1 VLAWRRAVGSPLTDG
16 AVLPEAEEGKMLDA
30 VWSGLWQVVAW
41 PAFGYLLLGIAIGF
55 CVGLLPGLGGLTT
68 LALMLPFSYTIKQ
81 PVEAFCFLLGMLA
94 VTGTTGDIT
103 SILFGIPGEASS
115 ASLIMDGYPMSKKGE
130 AGRALGAAI
139 MSSVVGAIIGALALA
154 ISIPIM
160 RPLVLLFGS
169 PELFIIVIMGVTFI
183 GTLAGASLLKGLL
196 SGGIGLMLAAI
207 GVDPQTGSLR
217 YTFGSLY
224 LWDRLD
230 IVPVVV
236 GLFAI
241 PEIVDLAVRGTSI
254 AGARPS
260 KLAGVMEGIKDTFR
274 HFWLV
279 LRCSLIGVYFGILP
293 VLGANVAQWIAYGHA
308 AQGLPDRRLAGTGVV
323 QGVLGPG
330 SANNAT
336 RGGDLI
342 PTIAF
347 GIPGSASMA
356 LLLGAL
362 LIVGLQPGPE
372 MLKSRLDVTFA
383 MVWIL
388 ILGNLIVAAICFLIL
403 NYLAALTFIRG
414 QLLIP
419 FLLLLVFI
427 GSFTANN
434 HLADLVVTLIFGAI
448 GYLMVLFGWPRPP
461 LILGLILGKIGENY
475 LWISTAAY
483 GAKWLTFPSVIV
495 LILITIA
502 MVSYPTIRERRQRRL
517 KPAGALPERASG

>member
-1 VLAWRRAVGSPLTDG
+1 MI
-16 AVLPEAEEGKMLDA
+16 EAFI
-30 VWSGLWQVVAW
+30 SGFWQVLAW
-41 PAFGYLLLGIAIGF
+41 PAFGYLLIGIAVGF
-55 CVGLLPGLGGLTT
+55 FVGLLPGLGGLAT

-94 VTGTTGDIT
+94 VTSTTGDIT
-103 SILFGIPGEASS
+103 SILFGIPGEGSS
-115 ASLIMDGYPMSKKGE
+115 AALILDGYPMSKRGE

-139 MSSVVGAIIGALALA
+139 MSSVFGAIIGALSLAL
-154 ISIPIM
+154 SIPIM

-169 PELFIIVIMGVTFI
+169 PELFIIAIMGVTFI

-196 SGGIGLMLAAI
+196 AGGVGLMLAAI

-230 IVPVVV
+230 IIPVVV

-254 AGARPS
+254 SEVPKT
-260 KLAGVMEGIKDTFR
+260 KLVGVMEGVKDTFR

-279 LRCSLIGVYFGILP
+279 MRCSLIGVYFGVLP
-293 VLGANVAQWIAYGHA
+293 VLGANVAQWIAYAHGV
-308 AQGLPDRRLAGTGVV
+308 QGVKDAGKGAIE
-323 QGVLGPG
+323 GVLGPG
-330 SANNAT
+330 ASNNST

-342 PTIAF
+342 PTVAF
-347 GIPGSASMA
+347 GIPGSGSMA

-362 LIVGLQPGPE
+362 LIVGLNPGPE
-372 MLKSRLDVTFA
+372 MLKQHLDVTFA
-383 MVWIL
+383 MVWVL
-388 ILGNLIVAAICFLIL
+388 IIANLIVAALCFLIL
-403 NYLAALTFIRG
+403 NQLAALTFIRG
-414 QLLIP
+414 SLLIP
-419 FLLLLVFI
+419 FLLFFVFI

-434 HLADLVVTLIFGAI
+434 SLNDLIVTLIFGVA
-448 GYLMVLFGWPRPP
+448 GYFMVLYGWPRPP

-483 GAKWLTFPSVIV
+483 GGKWLLFPSVIFLIV
-495 LILITIA
+495 LTVVIVA
-502 MVSYPTIRERRQRRL
+502 YPTIKERRGRARYER
-517 KPAGALPERASG
+517 PEDAL

>member
-1 VLAWRRAVGSPLTDG
+1 MDMI
-16 AVLPEAEEGKMLDA
+16 EAFI
-30 VWSGLWQVVAW
+30 SGFWQVLAW
-41 PAFGYLLLGIAIGF
+41 PAFGYLLIGIAVGF
-55 CVGLLPGLGGLTT
+55 FVGLLPGLGGLAT

-103 SILFGIPGEASS
+103 SILFGIPGEGSS
-115 ASLIMDGYPMSKKGE
+115 AALILDGYPMSKRGE

-139 MSSVVGAIIGALALA
+139 MSSVFGAIIGALSLAL
-154 ISIPIM
+154 SIPIM

-169 PELFIIVIMGVTFI
+169 PEMFIIAIMGVTFI

-196 SGGIGLMLAAI
+196 AGGVGLMLAAI

-230 IVPVVV
+230 IIPVVV

-254 AGARPS
+254 SEVPKT
-260 KLAGVMEGIKDTFR
+260 KLVGVMEGVKDTFR

-279 LRCSLIGVYFGILP
+279 MRCSLIGVYFGVLP
-293 VLGANVAQWIAYGHA
+293 VLGANVAQWIAYAHGV
-308 AQGLPDRRLAGTGVV
+308 QGVKDAGKGAIE
-323 QGVLGPG
+323 GVLGPG
-330 SANNAT
+330 AANNST

-342 PTIAF
+342 PTVAF
-347 GIPGSASMA
+347 GIPGSGSMA

-362 LIVGLQPGPE
+362 LIVGLNPGPE
-372 MLKSRLDVTFA
+372 MLKQHLDVTFA
-383 MVWIL
+383 MVWVL
-388 ILGNLIVAAICFLIL
+388 IIANLIVAALCFLIL
-403 NYLAALTFIRG
+403 NQLAALTFIRG
-414 QLLIP
+414 SLLIP
-419 FLLLLVFI
+419 FLLFFVFI

-434 HLADLVVTLIFGAI
+434 SLNDLIVTLIFGVA
-448 GYLMVLFGWPRPP
+448 GYFMVLYGWPRPP

-483 GAKWLTFPSVIV
+483 GGKWLLFPSVIF
-495 LILITIA
+495 LIILTVVIVA
-502 MVSYPTIRERRQRRL
+502 YPTIKERRGRARYER
-517 KPAGALPERASG
+517 PPDAL

>member
-1 VLAWRRAVGSPLTDG
+1 MT
-16 AVLPEAEEGKMLDA
+16 MLDA
-30 VWSGLWQVVAW
+30 FVSGFWQVLAW
-41 PAFGYLLLGIAIGF
+41 PAFGYLLIGITVGF
-55 CVGLLPGLGGLTT
+55 FVGLLPGLGGLAT

-94 VTGTTGDIT
+94 VTGTTGDLT
-103 SILFGIPGEASS
+103 SILFGIPGEGAS
-115 ASLIMDGYPMSKKGE
+115 AALILDGYPMSKKGE

-139 MSSVVGAIIGALALA
+139 MSSVVGAIIGAVSLA

-169 PELFIIVIMGVTFI
+169 PELFIIMIMAVTFI
-183 GTLAGASLLKGLL
+183 GTLAGSALVKGLL
-196 SGGIGLMLAAI
+196 AGGVGLMLSAI

-254 AGARPS
+254 SQVPRG
-260 KLAGVMEGIKDTFR
+260 KLSGVMEGVKDTFR

-279 LRCSLIGVYFGILP
+279 MRCSLIGVYFGILP
-293 VLGANVAQWIAYGHA
+293 VLGANIAQWVSYGHA
-308 AQGLPDRRLAGTGVV
+308 VQGLKDRSRAGKGAVE
-323 QGVLGPG
+323 GVLGPG
-330 SANNAT
+330 AANNST

-347 GIPGSASMA
+347 GIPGSAAMA

-372 MLKSRLDVTFA
+372 MLKTKLDVTFA

-388 ILGNLIVAAICFLIL
+388 IIANIIVAAVCFMVL

-414 QLLIP
+414 SLLIP

-427 GSFTANN
+427 GSFTSNN
-434 HLADLVVTLIFGAI
+434 HLYDLVATIVFGFL
-448 GYLMVLFGWPRPP
+448 GYFMVLYGWPRPP

-483 GAKWLTFPSVIV
+483 GASWLLFPSVI
-495 LILITIA
+495 ILIVLTVVVIA
-502 MVSYPTIRERRQRRL
+502 YPTIKERRGKAKYER
-517 KPAGALPERASG
+517 PEGAI